1 VSDWLEIVKAGPGMT
16 LQDSGRPGFA
26 RYGLSAGGA
35 MDRFALA
42 EGDALLDSGA
52 NGVGIEMS
60 GMGGSF
66 RLHGVPHWCCT
77 AGAAMTLD
85 VGGNPVPWRTSFL
98 VEPDRVVTIGS
109 ITKGSGAGTYGY
121 LFIAGG
127 FTVTPEIG
135 AVGTHLR
142 AGIGGL
148 NGGPLV
154 AGDRLDL
161 GPPHSLD
168 GAPAALPEPEHLG
181 RDRLRIV
188 WGAQSDRFQE
198 STRDRLLRQVF
209 KLSHRRDRMAMR
221 LEVAEESEP
230 FEALLG
236 GLSDPIQAGDIQ
248 MTGDGVPAIL
258 MREHQPTGGYP
269 RIASVISADLDAA
282 AQLQSGA
289 SFRFD
294 LISVD
299 EAVEALRIRQQTV
312 GQLPRRRRDVVRD
325 PEQMG
330 NLLDYNLIDGVV
342 SAS

>member
-1 VSDWLEIVKAGPGMT
+1 MT
-16 LQDSGRPGFA
+16 LEVD
-26 RYGLSAGGA
+26 
-35 MDRFALA
+35 
-42 EGDALLDSGA
+42 
-52 NGVGIEMS
+52 GI
-60 GMGGSF
+60 
-66 RLHGVPHWCCT
+66 
-77 AGAAMTLD
+77 
-85 VGGNPVPWRTSFL
+85 PVPWRTSFL
-98 VEPDRVVTIGS
+98 VEPGSVVNIGS
-109 ITKGSGAGTYGY
+109 IAKGSGVGTYGY

-127 FTVTPEIG
+127 FAVTPEIG

-148 NGGPLV
+148 DGGPLA
-154 AGDRLDL
+154 AGNRLQL
-161 GPPHSLD
+161 AAPHHLD
-168 GAPAALPEPEHLG
+168 AAARALPEPGHLG
-181 RDRLRIV
+181 LDRLRIV

-221 LEVAEESEP
+221 LEVAEDSEP

-282 AQLQSGA
+282 AQLRSGA
-289 SFRFD
+289 TFRFD
-294 LISVD
+294 LVSID
-299 EAVEALRIRQQTV
+299 DAVEALRIRRRTV
-312 GQLPRRRRDVVRD
+312 EQLPRLMRAVVRD
-325 PEQMG
+325 PAQMG